1 MKTQYKYISYRED
14 RKCYIVSIKYSN
26 SKKQATKT
34 CKTLEDALQQRTML
48 MRLLRL
54 DESILNTTYS
64 SQTDSIPTLKEAFTL
79 YVETEVRQR
88 VALSTYSK
96 YNLCMRTYCYF
107 LGSMRIDKITKEMW
121 QDVFTAVQSSRNL
134 SSQYIVDDFR
144 RYRAMY
150 EYYIER
156 NIITDNPLA
165 KKLKLHR
172 THRIRRRAFTEQEKA
187 QFLRSA
193 REYNEKYFILFS
205 LYFETGARRGEIL
218 ALQWQDVDFCNKM
231 ILIQRNIERGT
242 IEGKFIEQIG
252 QVKTAGSVRYV
263 PISDAMCD
271 MLKSLHNEANLPTD
285 YVFTP
290 NRRVK
295 YPFISLGNVERA
307 YTKIRN
313 TAKLDKC
320 LTIHCIRHYV
330 ASKLLN
336 AGVDVATVQA
346 IGGWSSPTVL
356 LSVYAHSSVDTTRK
370 ALESVIF
377 NN

>member
-1 MKTQYKYISYRED
+1 M
-14 RKCYIVSIKYSN
+14 
-26 SKKQATKT
+26 
-34 CKTLEDALQQRTML
+34 
-48 MRLLRL
+48 
-54 DESILNTTYS
+54 
-64 SQTDSIPTLKEAFTL
+64 
-79 YVETEVRQR
+79 
-88 VALSTYSK
+88 
-96 YNLCMRTYCYF
+96 
-107 LGSMRIDKITKEMW
+107 
-121 QDVFTAVQSSRNL
+121 
-134 SSQYIVDDFR
+134 
-144 RYRAMY
+144 
-150 EYYIER
+150 
-156 NIITDNPLA
+156 
-165 KKLKLHR
+165 
-172 THRIRRRAFTEQEKA
+172 
-187 QFLRSA
+187 
-193 REYNEKYFILFS
+193 FS

-263 PISDAMCD
+263 PISGAMCD

-377 NN
+377 TN